1 MSQSRESF
9 EDYEG
14 FVDKFRPK
22 LTTDDCYT
30 PPEVYDVVAGW
41 VASEYGLDRSGFV
54 RPFWPG
60 GDYEGFEYPE
70 GCAVV
75 DNPPFSILSKIV
87 RFYLDRGIRFFLFCP
102 SLTALGSARNWAET
116 CAVVCDANITYHN
129 GAVVRTAFTTNL
141 EPGYAARTAPEL
153 GRAINAKCEEIA
165 KRTKAE
171 LPKYTYP
178 DEVVTAAMMQR
189 WAKYGVDYRL
199 RRSDCARV
207 SALDSQ
213 REAGKAIY
221 GGGLLLSPGAAE
233 RRAAAERAAAE
244 RAAATRWPLSERERA
259 LCASLG

>member
-9 EDYEG
+9 EDYG
-14 FVDKFRPK
+14 AFVDKFRPK

-41 VASEYGLDRSGFV
+41 VAEEYALDRASFV

-60 GDYEGFEYPE
+60 GDYEAFDYPE
-70 GCAVV
+70 GCTVV
-75 DNPPFSILSKIV
+75 DNPPFSMLSKIV
-87 RFYLDRGIRFFLFCP
+87 RFFLDRGIRFFLFCP
-102 SLTALGSARNWAET
+102 SLTAMSGRRNFGEV
-116 CAVVCDANITYHN
+116 CAVICDANITYEN

-141 EPGYAARTAPEL
+141 ETDLVARTAPDL
-153 GRAINAKCEEIA
+153 GRAINDKCDEMARRAK
-165 KRTKAE
+165 TE

-189 WAKYGVDYRL
+189 WAKYGVEYRV
-199 RRSDCARV
+199 RRCECTLV
-207 SALDSQ
+207 QALDSQ
-213 REAGKAIY
+213 REAGKTIY

-259 LCASLG
+259 LCSSLG